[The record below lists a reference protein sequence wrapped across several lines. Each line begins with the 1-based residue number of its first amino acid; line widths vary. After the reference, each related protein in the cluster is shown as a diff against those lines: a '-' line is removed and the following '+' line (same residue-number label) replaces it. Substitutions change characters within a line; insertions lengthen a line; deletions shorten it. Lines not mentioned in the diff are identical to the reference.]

1 MTTEENQMVTY
12 NEVLHRAS
20 SFLEKNNHSVFAA
33 EWLMRERLNWTK
45 TDLVRN
51 FREEMPEEQAKQF
64 KQDVKQ
70 FNDGMP
76 MQHIIGHEWFYN
88 RKFKVTNDTLIPRPE
103 TEEWLDRV
111 LKMLPKK
118 PLNVLD
124 IGTGT
129 GVLAITDKLER
140 PEDVVTATDL
150 SKEALQ
156 VASENAKA
164 LQADVT
170 FKQGDLFA
178 PIENETFD
186 VVLSNPP
193 YIGLDELNVM
203 DQSVIDYEP
212 KLALFAEDDGYLIY
226 TRLADSIVNH
236 LNPKAQIFLEI
247 GYTQGKRVAETFK
260 KTLPQAKIEIWKDFN
275 GLDRVVAIFCE

>member
-236 LNPKAQIFLEI
+236 LNPKAQLFLEI

>member
-1 MTTEENQMVTY
+1 
-12 NEVLHRAS
+12 
-20 SFLEKNNHSVFAA
+20 HSVFAA
-33 EWLMRERLNWTK
+33 EWLMCERLNWTK

-140 PEDVVTATDL
+140 PE
-150 SKEALQ
+150 
-156 VASENAKA
+156 
-164 LQADVT
+164 
-170 FKQGDLFA
+170 
-178 PIENETFD
+178 
-186 VVLSNPP
+186 
-193 YIGLDELNVM
+193 
-203 DQSVIDYEP
+203 
-212 KLALFAEDDGYLIY
+212 
-226 TRLADSIVNH
+226 
-236 LNPKAQIFLEI
+236 
-247 GYTQGKRVAETFK
+247 
-260 KTLPQAKIEIWKDFN
+260 
-275 GLDRVVAIFCE
+275 

>member
-1 MTTEENQMVTY
+1 MTTEENQLVTY

-212 KLALFAEDDGYLIY
+212 KLALFAEDDGFLIY

>member
-1 MTTEENQMVTY
+1 MVTY